1 MRKSALKPGAAG
13 ADHPVMRATI
23 LGAFGVLWGGAII
36 ASGIL
41 NGRFGAGP
49 SYAAGEA
56 LALAVGALLVLAGT
70 RALVRQ
76 R

>member
-1 MRKSALKPGAAG
+1 
-13 ADHPVMRATI
+13 MRATI
-23 LGAFGVLWGGAII
+23 LGALGVVWGGAII
-36 ASGIL
+36 TSGIL
-41 NGRFGAGP
+41 NGHFGAGP

-56 LALAVGALLVLAGT
+56 LAVAIGALLLAAGT